1 MNPIYFAN
9 GPYIV
14 KTSFGQTSEPKSP
27 DVNSLCIYRNIHAY
41 NLSICTKFVYL
52 QHKQKNE
59 SNNRL

>member
-1 MNPIYFAN
+1 MIPIYFADDT
-9 GPYIV
+9 YMV
-14 KTSFGQTSEPKSP
+14 KTSFGQASERERP